1 MVYIPLDYNCKKAQ
15 NICEN
20 MAFIDK
26 HMWEHG
32 FHRQTSDCVQL
43 VSLRMRNI
51 YREIVDCDQLVKG
64 ESYRNRSIDKCAIV
78 F

>member
-26 HMWEHG
+26 
-32 FHRQTSDCVQL
+32 QADCVQL

-51 YREIVDCDQLVKG
+51 YREIVGCDQLVKG

>member
-26 HMWEHG
+26 
-32 FHRQTSDCVQL
+32 Q
-43 VSLRMRNI
+43 
-51 YREIVDCDQLVKG
+51 
-64 ESYRNRSIDKCAIV
+64 AIV
-78 F
+78 FNWFLYVCEIYIEKLSVVINWSKVNPTETGA